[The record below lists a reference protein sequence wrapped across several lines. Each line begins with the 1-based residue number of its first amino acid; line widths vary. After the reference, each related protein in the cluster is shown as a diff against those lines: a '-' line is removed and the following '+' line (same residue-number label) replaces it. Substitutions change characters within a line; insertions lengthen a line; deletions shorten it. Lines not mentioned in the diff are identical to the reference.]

1 MATEKESTMA
11 ADAAT
16 ANPIDAIAAH
26 HDEMEEELRR
36 RVNDLVAVVSRGE
49 PSDPAVMAVID
60 YLQTTILPHAASEE
74 ATLYAATA
82 RFEPRLIES
91 LVAEH
96 RALGDLI
103 SELAEVGEPV
113 SSVATAGAIAALFA
127 IHAAK
132 ENDFVLP
139 ALIEGAPGEVP
150 GVLASMHAE
159 FERQV
164 GPGGA
169 TLHVRG
175 IPHGARHAQIFSR
188 LEALASG
195 EALVIVSDHDP
206 VRLRGQLLAE
216 HPGVFEWEALEHG
229 PEVWRVRIGR
239 SAAGSASPSP

>member
-1 MATEKESTMA
+1 MATEKENTMA

-16 ANPIDAIAAH
+16 ASPIEAIVAH
-26 HDEMEEELRR
+26 HAEMEEELRR

-49 PSDPAVMAVID
+49 PSDPAAAAVVD

-74 ATLYAATA
+74 ATLYGAAA

-103 SELAEVGEPV
+103 SELAEVREPV
-113 SSVATAGAIAALFA
+113 SSVATAAAIAALFA

-150 GVLASMHAE
+150 GVLASMHSE
-159 FERQV
+159 FERQSVV
-164 GPGGA
+164 GAPGTRTHPTQAPGG
-169 TLHVRG
+169 G
-175 IPHGARHAQIFSR
+175 GA
-188 LEALASG
+188 
-195 EALVIVSDHDP
+195 
-206 VRLRGQLLAE
+206 
-216 HPGVFEWEALEHG
+216 
-229 PEVWRVRIGR
+229 
-239 SAAGSASPSP
+239 PS